1 MSAVLSTILPTKPS
15 ADEVAEAAPLRAKVR
30 SAVLERKDIFDKEL
44 PTYYDTGLSYWQI
57 RPMKTFLET
66 ELAWW
71 NANIELTT
79 QQVNTRK
86 TSYIEQ
92 LQPLNKDLTAALKT
106 ALAALPPEKS
116 AKILATLKADN
127 KEEEGFGDLP
137 TKPKD
142 IDLTGATK
150 SIDLAAIEKSVIPP
164 KDISGSPTPTQP
176 TTLAD
181 DVSSALKLALKI
193 VGIILYIC
201 IALRIAAF
209 VANDLLYKLL
219 PYRALA
225 FIYAFIFAPFL
236 APYYLYR
243 EFAHR
248 VWPGVEPTHFE
259 SLFPMT
265 PYDPSEPITFDKR
278 IYGYADT
285 PEIRAWIHKMQAKE
299 LES

>member
-1 MSAVLSTILPTKPS
+1 
-15 ADEVAEAAPLRAKVR
+15 
-30 SAVLERKDIFDKEL
+30 
-44 PTYYDTGLSYWQI
+44 
-57 RPMKTFLET
+57 MKTFLET

-71 NANIELTT
+71 NANLELTT

-92 LQPLNKDLTAALKT
+92 LQPFNKDLTAALKT
-106 ALAALPPEKS
+106 AMAALPPEKS
-116 AKILATLKADN
+116 AKILATLKGDK

-137 TKPKD
+137 TKAKD
-142 IDLTGATK
+142 IDLTGATT
-150 SIDLAAIEKSVIPP
+150 SIDLSAIEKSVPSPP
-164 KDISGSPTPTQP
+164 SNDLTESTADKTKP
-176 TTLAD
+176 TTWED
-181 DVSSALKLALKI
+181 DISSALKIALKT

-248 VWPGVEPTHFE
+248 IWPGVEPPHFE

-265 PYDPSEPITFDKR
+265 PYDPSEPITLDKR

-285 PEIRAWIHKMQAKE
+285 PELRAWINKQKE
-299 LES
+299 LNS